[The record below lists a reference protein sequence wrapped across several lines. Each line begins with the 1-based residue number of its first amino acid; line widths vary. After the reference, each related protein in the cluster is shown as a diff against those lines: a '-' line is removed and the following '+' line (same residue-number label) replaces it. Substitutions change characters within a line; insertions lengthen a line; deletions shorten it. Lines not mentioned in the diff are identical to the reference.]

1 MLDISVFSGRKPNLQ
16 RDFIAQPYG
25 DGYKI
30 TGFRGNGDVI
40 IIPERFRGKPV
51 KAVCTFVDETLR
63 RSGSIFQIHIPTSV
77 EEIEPTWSQRPEWG
91 ENICIDPANPHF
103 TVQDGLLFNRDKS
116 AVILVC
122 DDSLQ
127 EIRLPD
133 ETEHIAAHA
142 FRSAKNL
149 RSVHLGKGV
158 KTIGDRALDEDENLE
173 QISVDEENDS
183 FASMDGFLYTKDRK
197 TLLAAPIRTPCKTY
211 EVPPETVNIS
221 ERACYGNQGIRRLIA
236 KHPMN
241 SIGNYAFGYSNGLK
255 SVELAEVD
263 TIGEDAFCTGEA
275 LAKLTAD
282 KVRGIAERAFC
293 CCEKLRNVQ
302 IHSAS
307 EIGDGAFSDCYRLS
321 NVQIYS
327 ASVIGN
333 GAFSGCH
340 SLSNV
345 QIHSASVIGNR
356 AFRGDAA
363 LTAIELPEDLRSI
376 GESAFEGTG
385 LQKVLIPRSVE
396 TVGESAFFQTGEG
409 LSAEVYDTLISSPG
423 KIAYGWDDTYGNK
436 LWTCRQHRIT
446 VKRAADDTV
455 LYTIYMGRSSGTAS
469 KYREAVNN
477 GWRGA
482 AFDFPALDA
491 VFAELREPDEKAE
504 VALLRLKYPVDL
516 PDATKKMYLDY
527 LRRSAK
533 RLLIRFTEEG
543 DIEKAAF
550 LDRLGVLKAETVDAA
565 IEACEAEK
573 QPSMMFFL
581 LERKNRFGDTAKKKD
596 RTLSLSLS
604 MRPAAEKPD
613 WVAHREKKDRVLRYR
628 GKDTEVVFPT
638 EVKGTAITGIADA
651 MARLPENYLPITSV
665 VIPEGYMV
673 LGDNAFNGCVN
684 LRTVKLPSTLTKI
697 GKNCFRNC
705 GALTHID
712 IPPSVSE
719 IGDRA
724 FSGTG
729 IRTYELFSDVQIGDS
744 GIGGAETLIAHGNR
758 TGHFTNNHYISHA
771 LEYIY
776 SDGEVAGIHGSR
788 FLVMPLSYLSLGLK
802 ELFYNLPSGFLR
814 GKTFCCRGKMKVL
827 PQEEVFST
835 RPTFWDFV
843 RRMGGTCTAKLTA
856 ETDILVVYEIDPADR
871 TIQRAIANGTTVLTE
886 YDFLVK
892 VLHREPF

>member
-16 RDFIAQPYG
+16 RDFTAQPYG

-30 TGFRGNGDVI
+30 TGFRGDGDVI
-40 IIPERFRGKPV
+40 ILPERFQGKPV
-51 KAVCTFVDETLR
+51 KAVSTFVDETLR
-63 RSGSIFQIHIPTSV
+63 RRGSIFQIYIPASV

-91 ENICIDPANPHF
+91 ENICIDPANPNF

-116 AVILVC
+116 AVILIC
-122 DDSLQ
+122 DNSLQ

-133 ETEHIAAHA
+133 ETERITAHA

-158 KTIGDRALDEDENLE
+158 KTIGDRAFDENVNLK
-173 QISVDEENDS
+173 QISVDEENDA

-211 EVPPETVNIS
+211 RIPTETVNIS
-221 ERACYGNQGIRRLIA
+221 ERACYENQGIRRLIA

-241 SIGNYAFGYSNGLK
+241 FIGKYAFGYSDGLK

-263 TIGEDAFCTGEA
+263 TIGEYAFYAGKV

-282 KVRGIAERAFC
+282 KVRVIGGRAFC
-293 CCEKLRNVQ
+293 CCDRLCDVQ
-302 IHSAS
+302 IHSVS
-307 EIGDGAFSDCYRLS
+307 EIGDAAFCSCGRLS
-321 NVQIYS
+321 NVQIPS
-327 ASVIGN
+327 ASVIG
-333 GAFSGCH
+333 S
-340 SLSNV
+340 
-345 QIHSASVIGNR
+345 R

-363 LTAIELPEDLRSI
+363 LTAMELPEDLRLI
-376 GESAFEGTG
+376 GESAFEGAG
-385 LQKVLIPRSVE
+385 LQKALIPRTVE
-396 TVGESAFFQTGEG
+396 TVGESAFFRTGED
-409 LSAEVYDTLISSPG
+409 LSVEVYDTLTSSPG
-423 KIAYGWDDTYGNK
+423 KIAYGWDGTYGDK
-436 LWTCRQHRIT
+436 RWTCRRHQIT
-446 VKRAADDTV
+446 VKHAADDAV

-477 GWRGA
+477 GWTGA
-482 AFDFPALDA
+482 TFDFPALDA

-504 VALLRLKYPVDL
+504 AALLRLKYPVDL
-516 PDATKKMYLDY
+516 SAAAKKMYLDY
-527 LRRSAK
+527 LKRSAK
-533 RLLIRFTEEG
+533 RLLIRFAEEG
-543 DIEKAAF
+543 NIENAEF
-550 LDRLGVLKAETVDAA
+550 LDRLGVLKAETVEAA
-565 IEACEAEK
+565 IEACNAEK

-581 LERKNRFGDTAKKKD
+581 LERKNRFGDTAKQKD

-651 MARLPENYLPITSV
+651 MAKLPENYLPITSV
-665 VIPEGYMV
+665 VIPEGYTV

-705 GALTHID
+705 GALTQID
-712 IPPSVSE
+712 IPASVSE
-719 IGDRA
+719 IGDCA
-724 FSGTG
+724 FLGTG
-729 IRTYELFSDVQIGDS
+729 VRTFELFPDVRIGDS

-776 SDGEVAGIHGSR
+776 SDGAVAGFHGSR

-802 ELFYNLPSGFLR
+802 DLFHNLPSGLLR
-814 GKTFCCRGKMKVL
+814 GKTVCCRGKMKVL
-827 PQEEVFST
+827 PKEEIFCT
-835 RPTFWDFV
+835 RPTIWGFV
-843 RRMGGTCTAKLTA
+843 RRMGGTCTAKLTV
-856 ETDILVVYEIDPADR
+856 ETDILVVYEIDPEDR

-892 VLHREPF
+892 VLHREAF